1 MLYSTPWSKCISV
14 CALTLF
20 MTACSNRSPSAN
32 VSETSPTQVAARV
45 NRQELTVHEIN
56 TLLPALSLAA
66 GETAEQSRF
75 KVLEQMINQ
84 SLAQQ
89 KALAWQLDQTPE
101 VIRQLEAARRGI
113 MAQAWA
119 DRVLQDLIPPS
130 ETEQRRFYDTHP
142 DWFAQRKLYQIQD
155 LWAAI
160 PAAEHKPWQTWL
172 KQNPSYE
179 RVVDKLKSQKIRFAA
194 TPIIMGA
201 QQLSASELT
210 QLAQTPKG
218 QRIAIERTAS
228 RPDAIQLW
236 WLIDARTQPVSWEQA
251 QPVIEGQL
259 LQQQRQ
265 TRLRQEMDAL
275 RTQAD
280 IQYVGAFASANQRAQ
295 P

>member
-1 MLYSTPWSKCISV
+1 MLYSTPWSTCITV
-14 CALTLF
+14 CALALF
-20 MTACSNRSPSAN
+20 MTACSNSSPSAN
-32 VSETSPTQVAARV
+32 ASAAAPTQVAARV

-89 KALAWQLDQTPE
+89 KALAWQLDQTPD

-119 DRVLQDLIPPS
+119 DRVLQDIIPPS

-160 PAAEHKPWQTWL
+160 PAADREPWQTWL

-201 QQLSASELT
+201 QQLSASELA

-218 QRIAIERTAS
+218 QRVAIERTAS
-228 RPDAIQLW
+228 RPEGMQLW

-259 LQQQRQ
+259 MQQQRQ
-265 TRLRQEMDAL
+265 ARLIQEMNAL